1 MISLDIEVPQKDID
15 NLNSAF
21 KRFVEFYG
29 GNVKKA
35 VEKTMVQ
42 IIKSLSGSTKVSSKK
57 RPIVKNPDTR
67 YKTDA
72 RMAPL
77 GVFKY
82 SQKKNPRKYFS
93 PIRGTGEY
101 GAAIRYLP
109 GNKVLMRV
117 RGSWEIF
124 TRQELESMQMG
135 DRTIQNHKKRI
146 IGRSG
151 LAKSSWSW
159 MLGKLGAS
167 MAANQSEIK
176 GSVGVTRMN
185 EQAGAAQYFG
195 ILSENRLNYIRKA
208 FTGGRQPVST
218 VLARATNNMRGM
230 MGEIGPK
237 AAKSAG
243 LRAA

>member
-1 MISLDIEVPQKDID
+1 MIGLNIDVPQRDID

-21 KRFVEFYG
+21 KRFVEYYG

-57 RPIVKNPDTR
+57 RPIVRNPDPR
-67 YKTDA
+67 HKTDA

-82 SQKKNPRKYFS
+82 SQKKDPRKYFS

-117 RGSWEIF
+117 RNAWEVF
-124 TRQELESMQMG
+124 SREELESMQMG

-167 MAANQSEIK
+167 MAAKQSEIR
-176 GSVGVTRMN
+176 GTVGITRIN
-185 EQAGAAQYFG
+185 DLAGASQYFG

-208 FTGGRQPVST
+208 LIGGRQPVET
-218 VLARATNNMRGM
+218 VLARATNNMRST
-230 MGEIGPK
+230 MGEIGPR